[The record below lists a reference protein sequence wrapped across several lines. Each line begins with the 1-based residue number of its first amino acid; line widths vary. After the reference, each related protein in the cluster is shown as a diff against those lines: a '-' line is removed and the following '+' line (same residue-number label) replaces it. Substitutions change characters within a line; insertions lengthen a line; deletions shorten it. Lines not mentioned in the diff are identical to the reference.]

1 MLRNFKV
8 CEYPI
13 SNKECPISI
22 GILFRKILT
31 SIFVIRLFD
40 CSKVAAFG
48 RLIHNCRIDTMKIIL
63 NGKEKKLKAVNLE
76 KILASLRFNP
86 EKLIVSVN
94 GDLVEKADYA
104 KTTLSEGDNLEVF
117 SFVGGG

>member
-1 MLRNFKV
+1 
-8 CEYPI
+8 
-13 SNKECPISI
+13 
-22 GILFRKILT
+22 
-31 SIFVIRLFD
+31 
-40 CSKVAAFG
+40 
-48 RLIHNCRIDTMKIIL
+48 MKIIL